1 MISMESETPT
11 AVRGPSQV
19 ARGRASESA
28 DWVFALT
35 RRVIYN
41 WQQDEAKSWGPRA
54 DQDQRVALERYSDW
68 VMRLGSHAWLVE
80 GVVHSSLP
88 IDLTES
94 KYETVHGGGHL
105 LNYDQ
110 LTEELKAYAESE
122 GTPLGPLLSAAA
134 GHLDSLRPQPRQ
146 DALSEDEI
154 RGLIDDD
161 ERALNG

>member
-1 MISMESETPT
+1 MISMESEAPT
-11 AVRGPSQV
+11 AARGPSQA

-28 DWVFALT
+28 DRVSELT
-35 RRVIYN
+35 RMIVYY
-41 WQQDEAKSWGPRA
+41 WQQDEAKSSGPRA
-54 DQDQRVALERYSDW
+54 DQKVELQRYSDW

-88 IDLTES
+88 SDLTES
-94 KYETVHGGGHL
+94 KYEIVHASEHL

-110 LTEELKAYAESE
+110 LTEELEAYAESE

-134 GHLDSLRPQPRQ
+134 GHFDSLRPQPRQ

-154 RGLIDDD
+154 QNLIDDD